1 MSGSYIYATNST
13 TNIMSVLTQT
23 SLDAST
29 AASSKRFQ
37 LLSTL
42 LQNQFTAKAAALT
55 ADSAPTASENFLQ
68 VEISGIAQQ
77 KSTFN
82 TLQNQYGTNLP
93 LLGDLSAQI
102 TALQNAVQAGDS
114 AAFDATLGT
123 ANTDIANLTV
133 VQPNPAVQDDGV
145 TALKLN
151 GLGVQSSATYD
162 LSTPAGQAAA
172 LADINTAQQT
182 VSQISSQ
189 TSINQ
194 IIASSKFHGIKL
206 AIRFSQQH
214 AAERQ
219 VRGSGPG
226 GDRDP
231 DAQEPAQYPAAS
243 GGAAILQQPGGRQEP
258 GEPAEQ
264 PAVGTGGAGAR
275 HHAVHFRLGHPA
287 LKRHQRARA
296 QAAGA
301 DKRATGGAASA
312 PVARRSNSSIVCCSI
327 SRRIS
332 RISVM

>member
-1 MSGSYIYATNST
+1 MSGSYIYATSST
-13 TNIMSVLTQT
+13 TNIMNVLTQT

-42 LQNQFTAKAAALT
+42 LQNQFSAKAAALK

-123 ANTDIANLTV
+123 ANTDIASLTV

-145 TALKLN
+145 TALKVN

-172 LADINTAQQT
+172 LADLNTAQQT
-182 VSQISSQ
+182 VSQIGSQ

-194 IIASSKFHGIKL
+194 IIASSKFTAL
-206 AIRFSQQH
+206 SSQYDSLNNTLQNDKF
-214 AAERQ
+214 AAQ
-219 VRGSGPG
+219 
-226 GDRDP
+226 
-231 DAQEPAQYPAAS
+231 
-243 GGAAILQQPGGRQEP
+243 
-258 GEPAEQ
+258 
-264 PAVGTGGAGAR
+264 
-275 HHAVHFRLGHPA
+275 
-287 LKRHQRARA
+287 A
-296 QAAGA
+296 QAATETLTL
-301 DKRATGGAASA
+301 KNQLNTRLHL
-312 PVARRSNSSIVCCSI
+312 VELQFSNSQAAAKSLENQQNNLQSVLAAPAPGTTLSIFA
-327 SRRIS
+327 
-332 RISVM
+332 